1 MREFYIKNK
10 PLIILWLLCIA
21 ALIGFMGHYSN
32 ILLDV
37 GREVY
42 YPQRILEG
50 KVLYKDL
57 FNIYGPFSYLWNA
70 FLYKIFGINLRAL
83 YISGA
88 ICSLAIVSGVY
99 LIARRFLNT
108 SLSFAIGLFTIVTGV
123 CANHLFNYT
132 FPYSWAM
139 LYGTVGFLY
148 SVYFLVKYKDSENP
162 NFLYL
167 SGLLAGFAIVNKYD
181 FFIYGAFLFLIS
193 LFTKNKKNILNF
205 ITSFMV
211 FPILSFG
218 ILFLQGLR
226 IDDLI
231 SAMGEV
237 HKIMNAKT
245 LEYFY
250 TNQGV
255 IFTPTVIPVWF
266 KNFLTTGIPLGLM
279 MLSYRFYEKI
289 KIVSIALITIF
300 ALVGYKLLSPA
311 LFAFLT
317 PLLFLVSILGYKKI
331 KNNLPLMLVII
342 SAIGASFKTFWGL
355 TPMSYGC
362 YYTPIVLIAF
372 FGVLF
377 AFINEK
383 YQKIAA
389 IFLTVASVSFL
400 SVYTYKRTLT
410 TGKISSPHG
419 TIYTYEQ
426 QADNINNVL
435 SILNNDENTNSTALV
450 YPEGM
455 IINFLSKNNVKS
467 DDYYNSLIPLY
478 FESMGEDNFIKVL
491 NEKKPKF
498 VILNS
503 QSMSDYYFEHI
514 CTNYAFNFC
523 EQINQDYTEEADFNG
538 VVSYKVYRRNQP

>member
-21 ALIGFMGHYSN
+21 ALIIFMGHYSN
-32 ILLDV
+32 ILFDV
-37 GREVY
+37 GRETY

-99 LIARRFLNT
+99 LIAKRFLNT

-148 SVYFLVKYKDSENP
+148 SVYFLIKYKDNENP
-162 NFLYL
+162 HFLYL
-167 SGLLAGFAIVNKYD
+167 SGLLAGFAAANKYD
-181 FFIYGAFLFLIS
+181 FIIYSIFLFCVSI
-193 LFTKNKKNILNF
+193 FTKNKKNILNF

-226 IDDLI
+226 IEDLI
-231 SAMGEV
+231 VAMQEIQ
-237 HKIMNAKT
+237 KLMNTKT

-250 TNQGV
+250 SNQGV
-255 IFTPTVIPVWF
+255 LFSPAVFPVWIY
-266 KNFLTTGIPLGLM
+266 NLLATGIPLGLM

-300 ALVGYKLLSPA
+300 ALVGYKFLSPA

-317 PLLFLVSILGYKKI
+317 PLLFLVSIFGYKKI
-331 KNNLPLMLVII
+331 KTNIPLLLVII

-372 FGVLF
+372 FGVMF
-377 AFINEK
+377 TFINEK

-389 IFLTVASVSFL
+389 IFLTVVSVSFL
-400 SVYTYKRTLT
+400 NVYLFKRTTT

-419 TIYTYEQ
+419 TIYTYKQ
-426 QADNINNVL
+426 NADNINNIL
-435 SILNNDENTNSTALV
+435 SILNNDENVNSTALI

-455 IINFLSKNNVKS
+455 IINFLSKNNIKS
-467 DDYYNSLIPLY
+467 DDYYNSLLPLY
-478 FESMGEDNFIKVL
+478 LESMGEEKFQKVL
-491 NEKKPKF
+491 EEKNPKF
-498 VILNS
+498 IILTS
-503 QSMSDYYFEHI
+503 QNTSDYYFNHI

-523 EQINQDYTEEADFNG
+523 NQVKQEYQQEATFNG
-538 VVSYKVYRRNQP
+538 DIAFKIYRKR

>member
-1 MREFYIKNK
+1 
-10 PLIILWLLCIA
+10 
-21 ALIGFMGHYSN
+21 MGHYSN
-32 ILLDV
+32 ILFDV
-37 GREVY
+37 GRETY

-99 LIARRFLNT
+99 LIAKRFLNT

-148 SVYFLVKYKDSENP
+148 SVYFLIKYKDNENP

-167 SGLLAGFAIVNKYD
+167 SGLLAGFAAANKYD
-181 FFIYGAFLFLIS
+181 FIIYSIFLFCVSI
-193 LFTKNKKNILNF
+193 FTKNKKSILNF

-226 IDDLI
+226 IEDLI
-231 SAMGEV
+231 VAMQEIQ
-237 HKIMNAKT
+237 KLMNTKT

-250 TNQGV
+250 SNQGV
-255 IFTPTVIPVWF
+255 LFSPAVFPVWIY
-266 KNFLTTGIPLGLM
+266 NLLATGIPLGLM

-317 PLLFLVSILGYKKI
+317 PLLFLVSIFGYKKI
-331 KNNLPLMLVII
+331 KTNIPLLLVII

-372 FGVLF
+372 FGVMF
-377 AFINEK
+377 TFINEK

-389 IFLTVASVSFL
+389 LFLIFVSFSFL
-400 SVYTYKRTLT
+400 NVYLFKRTTT

-419 TIYTYEQ
+419 TIYTYKQ
-426 QADNINNVL
+426 NADNINNIL
-435 SILNNDENTNSTALV
+435 SILNNDENVNSTALI

-455 IINFLSKNNVKS
+455 IINFLSKNNIKS
-467 DDYYNSLIPLY
+467 DDYYNSLLPLY
-478 FESMGEDNFIKVL
+478 LESMGEEKFQKVL
-491 NEKKPKF
+491 DEKNPEF
-498 VILNS
+498 IILTS
-503 QSMSDYYFEHI
+503 QNTSDYYFNHI

-523 EQINQDYTEEADFNG
+523 NQVEQEYQQEATFNG
-538 VVSYKVYRRNQP
+538 DIAFKIYRKR

>member
-10 PLIILWLLCIA
+10 PLIILWLLCIT
-21 ALIGFMGHYSN
+21 ALIIFMGHYSN
-32 ILLDV
+32 ILFDV
-37 GREVY
+37 GRETY

-99 LIARRFLNT
+99 LIAKRFLNT

-148 SVYFLVKYKDSENP
+148 SVYFLIKYKDNENP
-162 NFLYL
+162 HFLYMA
-167 SGLLAGFAIVNKYD
+167 GLLAGFAAANKYD
-181 FFIYGAFLFLIS
+181 FIIYSIFLFCVSI
-193 LFTKNKKNILNF
+193 FTKNKKYILNF

-226 IDDLI
+226 IEDLI
-231 SAMGEV
+231 VAMQEIQ
-237 HKIMNAKT
+237 KLMNTKT

-255 IFTPTVIPVWF
+255 LFSPAVFPVWIY
-266 KNFLTTGIPLGLM
+266 NLLATGIPLGLM

-317 PLLFLVSILGYKKI
+317 PLLFLVSIFGYKKI
-331 KNNLPLMLVII
+331 KTNIPLLLVII

-372 FGVLF
+372 FGVMF
-377 AFINEK
+377 TFINEK

-389 IFLTVASVSFL
+389 LFLIFVSFSFL
-400 SVYTYKRTLT
+400 NVYLFKRTTT

-419 TIYTYEQ
+419 TIYTYKQ
-426 QADNINNVL
+426 NADNINNIL
-435 SILNNDENTNSTALV
+435 SILNNDENVNSTALI

-455 IINFLSKNNVKS
+455 IINFLSKNNIKS
-467 DDYYNSLIPLY
+467 DDYYNSLLPLY
-478 FESMGEDNFIKVL
+478 LESMGEEKFQKVL
-491 NEKKPKF
+491 EEKNPKF
-498 VILNS
+498 IILTS
-503 QSMSDYYFEHI
+503 QNTSDYYFNHI

-523 EQINQDYTEEADFNG
+523 NQVEQEYQQEATFNG
-538 VVSYKVYRRNQP
+538 DIAFKIYRKR

>member
-10 PLIILWLLCIA
+10 PLIILWLLCIT
-21 ALIGFMGHYSN
+21 ALIIFMGHYSN
-32 ILLDV
+32 ILFDV
-37 GREVY
+37 GRETY

-99 LIARRFLNT
+99 LIAKRFLNT

-148 SVYFLVKYKDSENP
+148 SVYFLIKYKDNENP
-162 NFLYL
+162 HFLYMA
-167 SGLLAGFAIVNKYD
+167 GLLAGFATANKYD
-181 FFIYGAFLFLIS
+181 FIIYSIFLFCVSI
-193 LFTKNKKNILNF
+193 FTKNKKYILNF

-226 IDDLI
+226 IEDLI
-231 SAMGEV
+231 VAMQEIQ
-237 HKIMNAKT
+237 KLMNTKT

-289 KIVSIALITIF
+289 KIVSIVLITIF

-372 FGVLF
+372 FGVMF
-377 AFINEK
+377 TFINEK

-389 IFLTVASVSFL
+389 IFLTVVSVSFL
-400 SVYTYKRTLT
+400 NVYLFKRTTT
-410 TGKISSPHG
+410 TGKIASPHG
-419 TIYTYEQ
+419 TIYTYKQ
-426 QADNINNVL
+426 NADNINNIL
-435 SILNNDENTNSTALV
+435 SILNNDENVNSTALI

-455 IINFLSKNNVKS
+455 IINFLSKNNIKS
-467 DDYYNSLIPLY
+467 DDYYNSLLPLY
-478 FESMGEDNFIKVL
+478 LESMGEEKFQKVL
-491 NEKKPKF
+491 DEKNPKF
-498 VILNS
+498 IILTS
-503 QSMSDYYFEHI
+503 QNTSDYYFNHI

-523 EQINQDYTEEADFNG
+523 NQVEQEYQQEATFNG
-538 VVSYKVYRRNQP
+538 DIAFKIYRKR

>member
-10 PLIILWLLCIA
+10 PLIILWLLCIT
-21 ALIGFMGHYSN
+21 ALIIFMGHYSN
-32 ILLDV
+32 ILFDV
-37 GREVY
+37 GRETY

-83 YISGA
+83 YISGT
-88 ICSLAIVSGVY
+88 ICSIAIVSGVY
-99 LIARRFLNT
+99 LIAKRFLNT

-148 SVYFLVKYKDSENP
+148 SVYFLIKYKDNENP

-167 SGLLAGFAIVNKYD
+167 SGLLAGFAAANKYD
-181 FFIYGAFLFLIS
+181 FIIYSIFLFCVSI
-193 LFTKNKKNILNF
+193 FTKNKKSILNF

-226 IDDLI
+226 IEDLI
-231 SAMGEV
+231 VAMQEIQ
-237 HKIMNAKT
+237 KLMNTKT

-250 TNQGV
+250 SNQGV
-255 IFTPTVIPVWF
+255 LFSPAVFPVWIY
-266 KNFLTTGIPLGLM
+266 NLLATGIPLGLM

-317 PLLFLVSILGYKKI
+317 PLLFLVSIFGYKKI
-331 KNNLPLMLVII
+331 KTNIPLLLVII

-372 FGVLF
+372 FGVMF
-377 AFINEK
+377 TFINEK

-389 IFLTVASVSFL
+389 LFLIFVSFSFL
-400 SVYTYKRTLT
+400 NVYLFKRTTT

-419 TIYTYEQ
+419 TIYTYKQ
-426 QADNINNVL
+426 NADNINNIL
-435 SILNNDENTNSTALV
+435 SILNNDENVNSTALI

-455 IINFLSKNNVKS
+455 IINFLSKNNIKS
-467 DDYYNSLIPLY
+467 DDYYNSLLPLY
-478 FESMGEDNFIKVL
+478 LESMGEEKFQKVL
-491 NEKKPKF
+491 DEKNPKF
-498 VILNS
+498 IILTS
-503 QSMSDYYFEHI
+503 QNTSDYYFNHI

-523 EQINQDYTEEADFNG
+523 NQVEQEYQQEATFNG
-538 VVSYKVYRRNQP
+538 DIAFKIYRKR

>member
-10 PLIILWLLCIA
+10 PLIILWLLCIT
-21 ALIGFMGHYSN
+21 ALIIFMGHYSN
-32 ILLDV
+32 ILFDV
-37 GREVY
+37 GRETY

-99 LIARRFLNT
+99 LIAKRFLNT

-148 SVYFLVKYKDSENP
+148 SVYFLIKYKDNENP
-162 NFLYL
+162 HFLYMA
-167 SGLLAGFAIVNKYD
+167 GLLAGFAAANKYD
-181 FFIYGAFLFLIS
+181 FIIYSIFLFCVSI
-193 LFTKNKKNILNF
+193 FTKNKKYILNF

-226 IDDLI
+226 IEDLI
-231 SAMGEV
+231 VAMQEIQ
-237 HKIMNAKT
+237 KLMNTKT

-250 TNQGV
+250 SNQGV
-255 IFTPTVIPVWF
+255 LFSPAVFPVWIY
-266 KNFLTTGIPLGLM
+266 NLLATGIPLGLM

-317 PLLFLVSILGYKKI
+317 PLLFLVSIFGYKKI
-331 KNNLPLMLVII
+331 KTNIPLLLVII

-372 FGVLF
+372 FGVMF
-377 AFINEK
+377 TFINEK
-383 YQKIAA
+383 YQKISA
-389 IFLTVASVSFL
+389 IFLTVVSVSFL
-400 SVYTYKRTLT
+400 NVYLFKRTTT

-419 TIYTYEQ
+419 TIYTYKQ
-426 QADNINNVL
+426 NADNINNIL
-435 SILNNDENTNSTALV
+435 SILNNDENVNSTALI

-455 IINFLSKNNVKS
+455 IINFLSKNNIKS
-467 DDYYNSLIPLY
+467 DDYYNSLLPLY
-478 FESMGEDNFIKVL
+478 LESMGEEKFQKVL
-491 NEKKPKF
+491 EEKNPKF
-498 VILNS
+498 IILTS
-503 QSMSDYYFEHI
+503 QNTSDYYFNHI

-523 EQINQDYTEEADFNG
+523 NQVEQEYQQEATFNG
-538 VVSYKVYRRNQP
+538 DIAFKIYRKR

>member
-1 MREFYIKNK
+1 MRKFYIKNK
-10 PLIILWLLCIA
+10 PLIILWLLCIT
-21 ALIGFMGHYSN
+21 ALIIFMGHYSN
-32 ILLDV
+32 ILFDV
-37 GREVY
+37 GRETY

-99 LIARRFLNT
+99 LIAKRFLNT

-148 SVYFLVKYKDSENP
+148 SVYFLIKYKDNENP
-162 NFLYL
+162 HFLYMA
-167 SGLLAGFAIVNKYD
+167 GLLAGFAAANKYD
-181 FFIYGAFLFLIS
+181 FIIYSIFLFCVSI
-193 LFTKNKKNILNF
+193 FTKNKKYILNF

-226 IDDLI
+226 IEDLI
-231 SAMGEV
+231 VAMQEIQ
-237 HKIMNAKT
+237 KLMNTKT

-250 TNQGV
+250 SNQGV
-255 IFTPTVIPVWF
+255 LFSPAVFPVWIY
-266 KNFLTTGIPLGLM
+266 NLLATGIPLGLM

-311 LFAFLT
+311 LFVFLT
-317 PLLFLVSILGYKKI
+317 PLLFLVSIFGYKKI
-331 KNNLPLMLVII
+331 KTNIPLLLVII

-372 FGVLF
+372 LGVMF
-377 AFINEK
+377 TFINEK

-389 IFLTVASVSFL
+389 IFLTVVSVSFL
-400 SVYTYKRTLT
+400 NVYLFKRTTT

-419 TIYTYEQ
+419 TIYTYKQ
-426 QADNINNVL
+426 NADNINNIL
-435 SILNNDENTNSTALV
+435 SILNNDENVNSTALI

-455 IINFLSKNNVKS
+455 IINFLSKNNIKS
-467 DDYYNSLIPLY
+467 DDYYNSLLPLY
-478 FESMGEDNFIKVL
+478 LESMGEEKFQKVL
-491 NEKKPKF
+491 EEKNPEF
-498 VILNS
+498 IILTS
-503 QSMSDYYFEHI
+503 QNTSDYYFNHI

-523 EQINQDYTEEADFNG
+523 NQVEQEYQQEATFNG
-538 VVSYKVYRRNQP
+538 DIAFKIYRKR

>member
-10 PLIILWLLCIA
+10 PLIILWLLCIT
-21 ALIGFMGHYSN
+21 ALIIFMGHYSN
-32 ILLDV
+32 ILFDV
-37 GREVY
+37 GRETY

-83 YISGA
+83 YISGT

-99 LIARRFLNT
+99 LIAKRFLNT

-148 SVYFLVKYKDSENP
+148 SVYFLIKYKDNENP
-162 NFLYL
+162 HFLYIA
-167 SGLLAGFAIVNKYD
+167 GLLAGFATANKYD
-181 FFIYGAFLFLIS
+181 FIIYSIFLFCVSI
-193 LFTKNKKNILNF
+193 FTKNKKYILNF

-226 IDDLI
+226 IEDLI
-231 SAMGEV
+231 VAMQEIQ
-237 HKIMNAKT
+237 KLMNTKT

-250 TNQGV
+250 SNQGV
-255 IFTPTVIPVWF
+255 LFSPAVFPVWIY
-266 KNFLTTGIPLGLM
+266 NLLATGIPLGLM

-311 LFAFLT
+311 LFVFLT
-317 PLLFLVSILGYKKI
+317 PLLFLVSIFGYKKI
-331 KNNLPLMLVII
+331 KTNIPLMLVII

-372 FGVLF
+372 FGVMF
-377 AFINEK
+377 TFINEK

-389 IFLTVASVSFL
+389 IFLTVVSVSFL
-400 SVYTYKRTLT
+400 NVYLFKRTTT

-419 TIYTYEQ
+419 TIYTYKQ
-426 QADNINNVL
+426 NADNINNIL
-435 SILNNDENTNSTALV
+435 SILNNDENVNSTALI

-455 IINFLSKNNVKS
+455 IINFLSKNNIKS
-467 DDYYNSLIPLY
+467 DDYYNSLLPLY
-478 FESMGEDNFIKVL
+478 LESMGEEKFQKVL
-491 NEKKPKF
+491 EEKNPEF
-498 VILNS
+498 IILTS
-503 QSMSDYYFEHI
+503 QNTSDYYFNHI

-523 EQINQDYTEEADFNG
+523 NQVEQEYQQEATFNG
-538 VVSYKVYRRNQP
+538 DIAFKIYRRR

>member
-1 MREFYIKNK
+1 
-10 PLIILWLLCIA
+10 
-21 ALIGFMGHYSN
+21 MGHYSN
-32 ILLDV
+32 ILFDV
-37 GREVY
+37 GRETY

-99 LIARRFLNT
+99 LIAKRFLNT

-148 SVYFLVKYKDSENP
+148 SVYFLIKYKDNENP
-162 NFLYL
+162 HFLYMA
-167 SGLLAGFAIVNKYD
+167 GLLAGFAVANKYD
-181 FFIYGAFLFLIS
+181 FIIYSIFLFCVSI
-193 LFTKNKKNILNF
+193 FTKNKKNILNF

-226 IDDLI
+226 IEDLI
-231 SAMGEV
+231 VAMQEIQ
-237 HKIMNAKT
+237 KLMNTKT

-250 TNQGV
+250 SNQGV
-255 IFTPTVIPVWF
+255 LFSPAVFPVWIY
-266 KNFLTTGIPLGLM
+266 NLLATGIPLALM
-279 MLSYRFYEKI
+279 LFSYKFYEKN
-289 KIVSIALITIF
+289 KFLSITLISIF
-300 ALVGYKLLSPA
+300 ALLEYKFLSPA

-317 PLLFLVSILGYKKI
+317 PLLFLVSIFGYKKI
-331 KNNLPLMLVII
+331 KTNIPLLLVII

>member
-10 PLIILWLLCIA
+10 PLIILWLLCIT
-21 ALIGFMGHYSN
+21 ALIIFMGHYSN
-32 ILLDV
+32 ILFDV
-37 GREVY
+37 GRETY

-99 LIARRFLNT
+99 LIAKRFLNT

-148 SVYFLVKYKDSENP
+148 SVYFLIKYKDNENP
-162 NFLYL
+162 HFLYMA
-167 SGLLAGFAIVNKYD
+167 GLLAGFAAANKYD
-181 FFIYGAFLFLIS
+181 FIIYSIFLFCVSI
-193 LFTKNKKNILNF
+193 FTKNKKYILNF

-226 IDDLI
+226 IEDLI
-231 SAMGEV
+231 VAMQEIQ
-237 HKIMNAKT
+237 KLMNTKT

-250 TNQGV
+250 SNQGV
-255 IFTPTVIPVWF
+255 LFSPAVFPVWIY
-266 KNFLTTGIPLGLM
+266 NLLATGIPLGLM

-311 LFAFLT
+311 LFVFLT
-317 PLLFLVSILGYKKI
+317 PLLFLVSIFGYKKI
-331 KNNLPLMLVII
+331 KTNIPLLLVII

-372 FGVLF
+372 FGVMF
-377 AFINEK
+377 TFINEK

-389 IFLTVASVSFL
+389 IFLTVVSFSFL
-400 SVYTYKRTLT
+400 NVYLFKRTTT

-419 TIYTYEQ
+419 TIYTYKQ
-426 QADNINNVL
+426 NADNINNIL
-435 SILNNDENTNSTALV
+435 SILNNDENVNSTALI

-455 IINFLSKNNVKS
+455 IINFLSKNNIKS
-467 DDYYNSLIPLY
+467 DDYYNSLLPLY
-478 FESMGEDNFIKVL
+478 LESMGEEKFQKVL
-491 NEKKPKF
+491 DEKNPEF
-498 VILNS
+498 IILTS
-503 QSMSDYYFEHI
+503 QNTSDYYFNHI

-523 EQINQDYTEEADFNG
+523 NQVEQEYQQEATFNG
-538 VVSYKVYRRNQP
+538 DIAFKIYRKR

>member
-10 PLIILWLLCIA
+10 PLIILWLLCIT
-21 ALIGFMGHYSN
+21 ALIIFMGHYSN
-32 ILLDV
+32 ILFDV
-37 GREVY
+37 GRETY

-99 LIARRFLNT
+99 LIAKRFLNT

-148 SVYFLVKYKDSENP
+148 SVYFLIKYKDNENP
-162 NFLYL
+162 HFLYMA
-167 SGLLAGFAIVNKYD
+167 GLLAGFAAANKYD
-181 FFIYGAFLFLIS
+181 FIIYSIFLFCIS
-193 LFTKNKKNILNF
+193 IFTKNKKYILNF

-226 IDDLI
+226 IEDLI
-231 SAMGEV
+231 VAMQEIQ
-237 HKIMNAKT
+237 KLMNTKT

-255 IFTPTVIPVWF
+255 LFSPAVFPVWIY
-266 KNFLTTGIPLGLM
+266 NLLATGIPLGLM

-317 PLLFLVSILGYKKI
+317 PLLFLVSIFGYKKI
-331 KNNLPLMLVII
+331 KTNIPLLLVII

-372 FGVLF
+372 FGVMF
-377 AFINEK
+377 TFINEK

-389 IFLTVASVSFL
+389 LFLIFVSFSFL
-400 SVYTYKRTLT
+400 NVYLFKRTTT

-419 TIYTYEQ
+419 TIYTYKQ
-426 QADNINNVL
+426 NADNINNIL
-435 SILNNDENTNSTALV
+435 SILNNDENVNSTALI

-455 IINFLSKNNVKS
+455 IINFLSKNNIKS
-467 DDYYNSLIPLY
+467 DDYYNSLLPLY
-478 FESMGEDNFIKVL
+478 LESMGEEKFQKVL
-491 NEKKPKF
+491 EGKNPKF
-498 VILNS
+498 IILTS
-503 QSMSDYYFEHI
+503 QNTSDYYFNHI

-523 EQINQDYTEEADFNG
+523 NQVEQEYQQEATFNG
-538 VVSYKVYRRNQP
+538 DIAFKIYRKR

>member
-10 PLIILWLLCIA
+10 PLIILWLLCIT
-21 ALIGFMGHYSN
+21 ALIIFMGHYSN
-32 ILLDV
+32 ILFDV
-37 GREVY
+37 GRETY

-99 LIARRFLNT
+99 LIAKRFLNT

-148 SVYFLVKYKDSENP
+148 SVYFLIKYKDNENP
-162 NFLYL
+162 HFLYMA
-167 SGLLAGFAIVNKYD
+167 GLLAGFAAANKYD
-181 FFIYGAFLFLIS
+181 FIIYSIFLFCIS
-193 LFTKNKKNILNF
+193 IFTKNKKYILNF

-226 IDDLI
+226 IEDLI
-231 SAMGEV
+231 VAMQEIQ
-237 HKIMNAKT
+237 KLMNTKT

-250 TNQGV
+250 SNQGV
-255 IFTPTVIPVWF
+255 LFSPAVFPVWIY
-266 KNFLTTGIPLGLM
+266 NLLATGIPLGLM

-300 ALVGYKLLSPA
+300 AIVGYKLLSPA
-311 LFAFLT
+311 LFVFLT
-317 PLLFLVSILGYKKI
+317 PLLFLVSIFGYKKI
-331 KNNLPLMLVII
+331 KTNIPLLLVII

-372 FGVLF
+372 LGVMF
-377 AFINEK
+377 TFINEK

-389 IFLTVASVSFL
+389 IFLTVVSVSFL
-400 SVYTYKRTLT
+400 NVYLFKRTTT

-419 TIYTYEQ
+419 TIYTYKQ
-426 QADNINNVL
+426 NADNINNIL
-435 SILNNDENTNSTALV
+435 SILNNDENVNSTALI

-455 IINFLSKNNVKS
+455 IINFLSKNNIKS
-467 DDYYNSLIPLY
+467 DDYYNSLLPLY
-478 FESMGEDNFIKVL
+478 LESMGEEKFQKVL
-491 NEKKPKF
+491 EEKNPKF
-498 VILNS
+498 IILTS
-503 QSMSDYYFEHI
+503 QNTSDYYFNHI

-523 EQINQDYTEEADFNG
+523 NQVEQEYQQEATFNG
-538 VVSYKVYRRNQP
+538 DIAFKIYRKR

>member
-10 PLIILWLLCIA
+10 PLIILWLLCIT
-21 ALIGFMGHYSN
+21 ALIIFMGHYSN
-32 ILLDV
+32 ILFDV
-37 GREVY
+37 GRETY

-83 YISGA
+83 YISGT
-88 ICSLAIVSGVY
+88 ICSIAIVSGVY
-99 LIARRFLNT
+99 LIAKRFLNT

-148 SVYFLVKYKDSENP
+148 SVYFLIKYKDNENP
-162 NFLYL
+162 HFLYL
-167 SGLLAGFAIVNKYD
+167 SGLLAGFATANKYD
-181 FFIYGAFLFLIS
+181 FIIYSIFLFCVSI
-193 LFTKNKKNILNF
+193 FTKNKKNILNF
-205 ITSFMV
+205 ITSFIV

-226 IDDLI
+226 IEDLI
-231 SAMGEV
+231 VAMQEIQ
-237 HKIMNAKT
+237 KLMNTKT

-250 TNQGV
+250 SNQGV
-255 IFTPTVIPVWF
+255 LFSPAVFPVWF
-266 KNFLTTGIPLGLM
+266 YNLLATGIPLGLM
-279 MLSYRFYEKI
+279 MLSYRFYEKN

-317 PLLFLVSILGYKKI
+317 PLLFLVSIFGYKKI
-331 KNNLPLMLVII
+331 KTNIPLLLVII

-372 FGVLF
+372 FGVMF
-377 AFINEK
+377 TFINEK

-389 IFLTVASVSFL
+389 IFLTVVSVSFL
-400 SVYTYKRTLT
+400 NVYLFKRTTT

-419 TIYTYEQ
+419 TIYTYKQ
-426 QADNINNVL
+426 NADNINNIL
-435 SILNNDENTNSTALV
+435 SILNNDENVNSTALI

-455 IINFLSKNNVKS
+455 IINFLSKNNIKS
-467 DDYYNSLIPLY
+467 DDYYNSLLPLY
-478 FESMGEDNFIKVL
+478 LESMGEEKFQKVL
-491 NEKKPKF
+491 EEKNPKF
-498 VILNS
+498 IILTS
-503 QSMSDYYFEHI
+503 QNTSDYYFNHI

-523 EQINQDYTEEADFNG
+523 DQVEQEYQQEATFNG
-538 VVSYKVYRRNQP
+538 DIAFKIYRKR

>member
-10 PLIILWLLCIA
+10 PLIILWLLCIT
-21 ALIGFMGHYSN
+21 ALIIFMGHYSN
-32 ILLDV
+32 ILFDV
-37 GREVY
+37 GRETY

-99 LIARRFLNT
+99 LIAKRFLNT

-148 SVYFLVKYKDSENP
+148 SVYFLIKYKDNENP
-162 NFLYL
+162 HFLYMA
-167 SGLLAGFAIVNKYD
+167 GLLAGFAAANKYD
-181 FFIYGAFLFLIS
+181 FIIYSIFLFCVSI
-193 LFTKNKKNILNF
+193 FTKNKKYILNF

-226 IDDLI
+226 IEDLI
-231 SAMGEV
+231 VAMQEIQ
-237 HKIMNAKT
+237 KLMNTKT

-250 TNQGV
+250 SNQGV
-255 IFTPTVIPVWF
+255 LFSPAVFPVWIY
-266 KNFLTTGIPLGLM
+266 NLLATGIPLGLM

-311 LFAFLT
+311 LFVFLT
-317 PLLFLVSILGYKKI
+317 PLLFLVSIFGYKKI
-331 KNNLPLMLVII
+331 KTNIPLLLVII

-372 FGVLF
+372 LGVMF
-377 AFINEK
+377 TFINEK

-389 IFLTVASVSFL
+389 IFLTVVSVSFL
-400 SVYTYKRTLT
+400 NVYLFKRTTT

-419 TIYTYEQ
+419 TIYTYKQ
-426 QADNINNVL
+426 NADNINNIL
-435 SILNNDENTNSTALV
+435 SILNNDENVNSTALI

-455 IINFLSKNNVKS
+455 IINFLSKNNIKS
-467 DDYYNSLIPLY
+467 DDYYNSLLPLY
-478 FESMGEDNFIKVL
+478 LESMGEEKFQKVL
-491 NEKKPKF
+491 DEKNPKF
-498 VILNS
+498 IILTS
-503 QSMSDYYFEHI
+503 QNTSDYYFNHI

-523 EQINQDYTEEADFNG
+523 NQVEQEYQQEATFNG
-538 VVSYKVYRRNQP
+538 DIAFKIYRKR

>member
-10 PLIILWLLCIA
+10 PLIILWLLCIT
-21 ALIGFMGHYSN
+21 ALIIFMGHYSN
-32 ILLDV
+32 ILFDV
-37 GREVY
+37 GRETY

-99 LIARRFLNT
+99 LIAKRFLNT

-148 SVYFLVKYKDSENP
+148 SVYFLIKYKDNENP
-162 NFLYL
+162 YFLYMA
-167 SGLLAGFAIVNKYD
+167 GLLAGFAAANKYD
-181 FFIYGAFLFLIS
+181 FIIYSIFLFCVSI
-193 LFTKNKKNILNF
+193 FTKNKKNILNF

-226 IDDLI
+226 IEDLI
-231 SAMGEV
+231 VAMQEIQ
-237 HKIMNAKT
+237 KLMNTKT

-250 TNQGV
+250 SNQGV
-255 IFTPTVIPVWF
+255 LFSPAVFPVWIY
-266 KNFLTTGIPLGLM
+266 NLLATGIPLGLM

-300 ALVGYKLLSPA
+300 ALVGYKFLSPA

-317 PLLFLVSILGYKKI
+317 PLLFLVSIFGYKKI
-331 KNNLPLMLVII
+331 KTNIPLLLVII

-372 FGVLF
+372 FGVMF
-377 AFINEK
+377 TFINEK

-389 IFLTVASVSFL
+389 LFLIFVSFSFL
-400 SVYTYKRTLT
+400 NVYLFKRTTT

-419 TIYTYEQ
+419 TIYTYKQ
-426 QADNINNVL
+426 NADNINNIL
-435 SILNNDENTNSTALV
+435 SILNNDENVNSTALI

-455 IINFLSKNNVKS
+455 IINFLSKNNIKS
-467 DDYYNSLIPLY
+467 DDYYNSLLPLY
-478 FESMGEDNFIKVL
+478 LESMGEEKFQKVL
-491 NEKKPKF
+491 DEKNPKF
-498 VILNS
+498 IILTS
-503 QSMSDYYFEHI
+503 QNTSDYYFNHI

-523 EQINQDYTEEADFNG
+523 NQVEQEYQQEATFNG
-538 VVSYKVYRRNQP
+538 DIAFKIYRKR

>member
-10 PLIILWLLCIA
+10 PLIILWLLCIT
-21 ALIGFMGHYSN
+21 ALIIFMGHYSN
-32 ILLDV
+32 ILFDV
-37 GREVY
+37 GRETY

-99 LIARRFLNT
+99 LIAKRFLNT

-148 SVYFLVKYKDSENP
+148 SVYFLIKYKDNENP
-162 NFLYL
+162 HFLYMA
-167 SGLLAGFAIVNKYD
+167 GLLAGFAAANKYD
-181 FFIYGAFLFLIS
+181 FIIYSIFLFCVSI
-193 LFTKNKKNILNF
+193 FTKNKKYILNF

-226 IDDLI
+226 IEDLI
-231 SAMGEV
+231 VAMQEIQ
-237 HKIMNAKT
+237 KLMNTKT

-250 TNQGV
+250 SNQGV
-255 IFTPTVIPVWF
+255 LFSPAVFPVWIY
-266 KNFLTTGIPLGLM
+266 NLLATGIPLGLM

-311 LFAFLT
+311 LFVFLT
-317 PLLFLVSILGYKKI
+317 PLLFLVSIFGYKKI
-331 KNNLPLMLVII
+331 KTNIPLLLVII

-372 FGVLF
+372 FGVMF
-377 AFINEK
+377 TFINEK

-389 IFLTVASVSFL
+389 IFLTVVSFSFL
-400 SVYTYKRTLT
+400 NVYLFKRTTT

-419 TIYTYEQ
+419 TIYTYKQ
-426 QADNINNVL
+426 NADNINNIL
-435 SILNNDENTNSTALV
+435 SILNNDENVNSTALI

-455 IINFLSKNNVKS
+455 IINFLSKNNIKS
-467 DDYYNSLIPLY
+467 DDYYNSLLPLY
-478 FESMGEDNFIKVL
+478 LESMGEEKFQKVL
-491 NEKKPKF
+491 EEKNPKF
-498 VILNS
+498 IILTS
-503 QSMSDYYFEHI
+503 QNTSDYYFNHI

-523 EQINQDYTEEADFNG
+523 DQVEQEYQQEATFNG
-538 VVSYKVYRRNQP
+538 DIAFKIYRKR

>member
-10 PLIILWLLCIA
+10 PLIILWLLCIT
-21 ALIGFMGHYSN
+21 ALIIFMGHYSN
-32 ILLDV
+32 ILFDV
-37 GREVY
+37 GRETY

-99 LIARRFLNT
+99 LIAKRFLNT

-148 SVYFLVKYKDSENP
+148 SVYFLIKYKDNENP
-162 NFLYL
+162 HFLYL
-167 SGLLAGFAIVNKYD
+167 SGLLAGFAAANKYD
-181 FFIYGAFLFLIS
+181 FIIYSIFLFCVSI
-193 LFTKNKKNILNF
+193 FTKNKKYILNF

-226 IDDLI
+226 IEDLI
-231 SAMGEV
+231 VAMQEIQ
-237 HKIMNAKT
+237 KLMNTKT

-250 TNQGV
+250 SNQGV
-255 IFTPTVIPVWF
+255 LFSPAVFPVWIY
-266 KNFLTTGIPLGLM
+266 NLLATGIPLGLM

-317 PLLFLVSILGYKKI
+317 PLLFLVSIFGYKKI
-331 KNNLPLMLVII
+331 KTNIPLLLVII

-372 FGVLF
+372 FGVMF
-377 AFINEK
+377 TFINEK

-389 IFLTVASVSFL
+389 LFLIFVSFSFL
-400 SVYTYKRTLT
+400 NVYLFKRITT

-419 TIYTYEQ
+419 TIYTYKQ
-426 QADNINNVL
+426 NADNINNIL
-435 SILNNDENTNSTALV
+435 SILNNDENVNSTALI

-455 IINFLSKNNVKS
+455 IINFLSKNNIKS
-467 DDYYNSLIPLY
+467 DDYYNSLLPLY
-478 FESMGEDNFIKVL
+478 LESMGEEKFQKVL
-491 NEKKPKF
+491 DEKNPKF
-498 VILNS
+498 IILTS
-503 QSMSDYYFEHI
+503 QNTSDYYFNHI

-523 EQINQDYTEEADFNG
+523 NQVEQEYQQEATFNG
-538 VVSYKVYRRNQP
+538 DIAFKIYRKR

>member
-10 PLIILWLLCIA
+10 PLIILWLLCIT
-21 ALIGFMGHYSN
+21 ALIIFMGHYSN
-32 ILLDV
+32 ILFDV
-37 GREVY
+37 GRETY

-99 LIARRFLNT
+99 LIAKRFLNT

-148 SVYFLVKYKDSENP
+148 SVYFLIKYKDNENP
-162 NFLYL
+162 HFLYMA
-167 SGLLAGFAIVNKYD
+167 GLLAGFAAANKYD
-181 FFIYGAFLFLIS
+181 FIIYSIFLFCVSI
-193 LFTKNKKNILNF
+193 FTKNKKYILNF

-226 IDDLI
+226 IEDLI
-231 SAMGEV
+231 VAMQEIQ
-237 HKIMNAKT
+237 KLMNTKT

-250 TNQGV
+250 SNQGV
-255 IFTPTVIPVWF
+255 LFSPAVFPVWIY
-266 KNFLTTGIPLGLM
+266 NLLATGIPLGLM
-279 MLSYRFYEKI
+279 MLTYRFYEKN

-317 PLLFLVSILGYKKI
+317 PLLFLVSIFGYKKI
-331 KNNLPLMLVII
+331 KTNIPLLLVII

-372 FGVLF
+372 FGVMF
-377 AFINEK
+377 TFINEK

-389 IFLTVASVSFL
+389 LFLIFVSFSFL
-400 SVYTYKRTLT
+400 NVYLFKRTTT

-419 TIYTYEQ
+419 TIYTYKQ
-426 QADNINNVL
+426 NADNINNIL
-435 SILNNDENTNSTALV
+435 SILNNDENVNSTALI

-455 IINFLSKNNVKS
+455 IINFLSKNNIKS
-467 DDYYNSLIPLY
+467 DDYYNSLLPLY
-478 FESMGEDNFIKVL
+478 LESMGEEKFQKVL
-491 NEKKPKF
+491 DEKNPEF
-498 VILNS
+498 IILTS
-503 QSMSDYYFEHI
+503 QNTSDYYFNHI

-523 EQINQDYTEEADFNG
+523 NQVEQEYQQEATFNG
-538 VVSYKVYRRNQP
+538 DIAFKIYRKR

>member
-10 PLIILWLLCIA
+10 PLIILWLLCIT
-21 ALIGFMGHYSN
+21 ALIIFMGHYSN
-32 ILLDV
+32 ILFDV
-37 GREVY
+37 GRETY

-99 LIARRFLNT
+99 LIAKRFLNT

-148 SVYFLVKYKDSENP
+148 SVYFLIKYKDNENP
-162 NFLYL
+162 HFLYMA
-167 SGLLAGFAIVNKYD
+167 GLLAGFATANKYD
-181 FFIYGAFLFLIS
+181 FIIYSIFLFCVSI
-193 LFTKNKKNILNF
+193 FTKNKKYILNF

-226 IDDLI
+226 IEDLI
-231 SAMGEV
+231 VAMQEIQ
-237 HKIMNAKT
+237 KLMNTKT

-250 TNQGV
+250 SNQGV
-255 IFTPTVIPVWF
+255 LFSPAVFPVWIY
-266 KNFLTTGIPLGLM
+266 NLLATGIPLGLM

-372 FGVLF
+372 FGVMF
-377 AFINEK
+377 TFINEK

-389 IFLTVASVSFL
+389 LFLIFVSFSFL
-400 SVYTYKRTLT
+400 NVYLFKRTTT

-419 TIYTYEQ
+419 TIYTYKQ
-426 QADNINNVL
+426 NADNINNIL
-435 SILNNDENTNSTALV
+435 SILNNDENVNSTALI

-455 IINFLSKNNVKS
+455 IINFLSKNNIKS
-467 DDYYNSLIPLY
+467 DDYYNSLLPLY
-478 FESMGEDNFIKVL
+478 LESMGEEKFQKVL
-491 NEKKPKF
+491 DEKNPKF
-498 VILNS
+498 IILTS
-503 QSMSDYYFEHI
+503 QNTSDYYFNHI

-523 EQINQDYTEEADFNG
+523 NQVEQEYQQEATFNG
-538 VVSYKVYRRNQP
+538 DIAFKIYRKR

>member
-10 PLIILWLLCIA
+10 PLIILWLLCIT
-21 ALIGFMGHYSN
+21 ALIIFMGHYSN
-32 ILLDV
+32 ILFDV
-37 GREVY
+37 GRETY

-99 LIARRFLNT
+99 LIAKRFLNT

-148 SVYFLVKYKDSENP
+148 SVYFLIKYKDNENP
-162 NFLYL
+162 HFLYMA
-167 SGLLAGFAIVNKYD
+167 GLLAGFAASNKYD
-181 FFIYGAFLFLIS
+181 FIIYSIFLFCVSI
-193 LFTKNKKNILNF
+193 FTKNKKYILNF

-226 IDDLI
+226 IEDLI
-231 SAMGEV
+231 VAMQEIQ
-237 HKIMNAKT
+237 KLMNTKT

-250 TNQGV
+250 SNQGV
-255 IFTPTVIPVWF
+255 LFSPAVFPVWIY
-266 KNFLTTGIPLGLM
+266 NLLATGIPLGLM

-311 LFAFLT
+311 LFVFLT
-317 PLLFLVSILGYKKI
+317 PLLFLVSIFGYKKI
-331 KNNLPLMLVII
+331 KTNIPLLLVII

-372 FGVLF
+372 FGVMF
-377 AFINEK
+377 TFINEK

-389 IFLTVASVSFL
+389 IFLTVVSVSFL
-400 SVYTYKRTLT
+400 NVYLFKRTTT

-419 TIYTYEQ
+419 TIYTYKQ
-426 QADNINNVL
+426 NADNINNIL

-455 IINFLSKNNVKS
+455 IINFLSKNNIKS
-467 DDYYNSLIPLY
+467 DDYYNSLLPLY
-478 FESMGEDNFIKVL
+478 LESMGEEKFQKVL
-491 NEKKPKF
+491 DEKNPEF
-498 VILNS
+498 IILTS
-503 QSMSDYYFEHI
+503 QNTSDYYFNHI

-523 EQINQDYTEEADFNG
+523 NQVEQEYQQEATFNG
-538 VVSYKVYRRNQP
+538 DIAFKIYRKR

>member
-10 PLIILWLLCIA
+10 PLIILWLLCIT
-21 ALIGFMGHYSN
+21 ALIIFMGHYSN
-32 ILLDV
+32 ILFDV
-37 GREVY
+37 GRETY

-99 LIARRFLNT
+99 LIAKRFLNT

-148 SVYFLVKYKDSENP
+148 SVYFLIKYKDNENP
-162 NFLYL
+162 HFLYMA
-167 SGLLAGFAIVNKYD
+167 GLLAGFAVANKYD
-181 FFIYGAFLFLIS
+181 FIIYSIFLFCVSI
-193 LFTKNKKNILNF
+193 FTKNKKYILNF

-237 HKIMNAKT
+237 HKMMNAKT

-289 KIVSIALITIF
+289 KIVSITLITIF

-331 KNNLPLMLVII
+331 KTNIPLLLVIV

-372 FGVLF
+372 LGVMF
-377 AFINEK
+377 TFINEK

-389 IFLTVASVSFL
+389 LFLIFVSFSFL
-400 SVYTYKRTLT
+400 NVYLFKRTTT

-419 TIYTYEQ
+419 TIYTYKQ
-426 QADNINNVL
+426 NADNINNIL
-435 SILNNDENTNSTALV
+435 SILNNDENVNSTALI

-455 IINFLSKNNVKS
+455 IINFLSKNNIKS
-467 DDYYNSLIPLY
+467 DDYYNSLLPLY
-478 FESMGEDNFIKVL
+478 LESMGEEKFQKVL
-491 NEKKPKF
+491 DEKNPKF
-498 VILNS
+498 IILTS
-503 QSMSDYYFEHI
+503 QNTSDYYFNHI

-523 EQINQDYTEEADFNG
+523 NQVEQEYQQEATFNG
-538 VVSYKVYRRNQP
+538 DIAFKIYRKR

>member
-10 PLIILWLLCIA
+10 PLIILWLLCIT
-21 ALIGFMGHYSN
+21 ALIIFMGHYSN
-32 ILLDV
+32 ILFDV
-37 GREVY
+37 GRETY

-99 LIARRFLNT
+99 LIAKRFLNT

-148 SVYFLVKYKDSENP
+148 SVYFLIKYKDNENP
-162 NFLYL
+162 HFLYMA
-167 SGLLAGFAIVNKYD
+167 GLLAGFAAANKYD
-181 FFIYGAFLFLIS
+181 FIIYSIFLFCVSI
-193 LFTKNKKNILNF
+193 FTKNKKYILNF

-226 IDDLI
+226 IEDLI
-231 SAMGEV
+231 VAMQEIQ
-237 HKIMNAKT
+237 KLMNTKT

-250 TNQGV
+250 SNQGV
-255 IFTPTVIPVWF
+255 LFSPAVFPVWIY
-266 KNFLTTGIPLGLM
+266 NLLATGIPLGLM

-311 LFAFLT
+311 LFVFLT
-317 PLLFLVSILGYKKI
+317 PLLFLVSIFGYKKI
-331 KNNLPLMLVII
+331 KTNIPLLLVII

-372 FGVLF
+372 LGVMF
-377 AFINEK
+377 TFINEK

-389 IFLTVASVSFL
+389 IFLTVVSVSFL
-400 SVYTYKRTLT
+400 NVYLFKRTTT

-419 TIYTYEQ
+419 TIYTYKQ
-426 QADNINNVL
+426 NADNINNIL
-435 SILNNDENTNSTALV
+435 SILNNDENVNSTALI

-455 IINFLSKNNVKS
+455 IINFLSKNNIKS
-467 DDYYNSLIPLY
+467 DDYYNSLLPLY
-478 FESMGEDNFIKVL
+478 LESMGEEKFQKVL
-491 NEKKPKF
+491 EEKNPEF
-498 VILNS
+498 IILTS
-503 QSMSDYYFEHI
+503 QNTSDYYFNHI

-523 EQINQDYTEEADFNG
+523 NQVEQEYQQEATFNG
-538 VVSYKVYRRNQP
+538 DIAFKIYRKR

>member
-10 PLIILWLLCIA
+10 PLIILWLLCIT
-21 ALIGFMGHYSN
+21 ALIIFMGHYSN
-32 ILLDV
+32 ILFDV
-37 GREVY
+37 GRETY

-88 ICSLAIVSGVY
+88 ICSIAIVSGVY
-99 LIARRFLNT
+99 LIAKRFLNT

-148 SVYFLVKYKDSENP
+148 SVYFLIKYKDNENP
-162 NFLYL
+162 HFLYMA
-167 SGLLAGFAIVNKYD
+167 GLLAGFAAANKYD
-181 FFIYGAFLFLIS
+181 FIIYSIFLFCVSI
-193 LFTKNKKNILNF
+193 FTKNKKYILNF

-226 IDDLI
+226 IEDLI
-231 SAMGEV
+231 VAMQEIQ
-237 HKIMNAKT
+237 KLMNTKT

-250 TNQGV
+250 SNQGV
-255 IFTPTVIPVWF
+255 LFSPAVFPVWIY
-266 KNFLTTGIPLGLM
+266 NLLATGIPLGLM
-279 MLSYRFYEKI
+279 MLSYKFYEKN
-289 KIVSIALITIF
+289 KFLSITLISIF
-300 ALVGYKLLSPA
+300 ALLEYKFLSPA

-317 PLLFLVSILGYKKI
+317 PLLFLVSIFGYKKI
-331 KNNLPLMLVII
+331 KTNIPLMLVII

-372 FGVLF
+372 FGVMF
-377 AFINEK
+377 TFINEK

-389 IFLTVASVSFL
+389 LFLIFVSFSFL
-400 SVYTYKRTLT
+400 NVYLFKRTTT

-419 TIYTYEQ
+419 TIYTYKQ
-426 QADNINNVL
+426 NADNINNIL
-435 SILNNDENTNSTALV
+435 SILNNDENVNSTALI

-455 IINFLSKNNVKS
+455 IINFLSKNNIKS
-467 DDYYNSLIPLY
+467 DDYYNSLLPLY
-478 FESMGEDNFIKVL
+478 LESMGEEKFQKVL
-491 NEKKPKF
+491 EEKNPKF
-498 VILNS
+498 IILTS
-503 QSMSDYYFEHI
+503 QNTSDYYFNHI

-523 EQINQDYTEEADFNG
+523 DQVEQEYQQEATFNG
-538 VVSYKVYRRNQP
+538 DIAFKIYRKR

>member
-10 PLIILWLLCIA
+10 PLIILWLLCIT
-21 ALIGFMGHYSN
+21 ALIIFMGHYSN
-32 ILLDV
+32 ILFDV
-37 GREVY
+37 GRETY

-99 LIARRFLNT
+99 LIAKRFLNT

-148 SVYFLVKYKDSENP
+148 SVYFLIKYKDNENP
-162 NFLYL
+162 HFLYMA
-167 SGLLAGFAIVNKYD
+167 GLLAGFAAANKYD
-181 FFIYGAFLFLIS
+181 FIIYSIFLFCVSI
-193 LFTKNKKNILNF
+193 FTKNKKNILNF

-226 IDDLI
+226 IEDLI
-231 SAMGEV
+231 VAMQEIQ
-237 HKIMNAKT
+237 KLMNTKT

-250 TNQGV
+250 SNQGV
-255 IFTPTVIPVWF
+255 LFSPAVFPVWIY
-266 KNFLTTGIPLGLM
+266 NLLATGIPLGLM

-300 ALVGYKLLSPA
+300 ALVGYKFLSPA

-317 PLLFLVSILGYKKI
+317 PLLFLVSIFGYKKI
-331 KNNLPLMLVII
+331 KTNIPLLLVII

-372 FGVLF
+372 FGVMF
-377 AFINEK
+377 TFINEK

-389 IFLTVASVSFL
+389 IFLTVVSVSFL
-400 SVYTYKRTLT
+400 NVYLFKRTTT

-419 TIYTYEQ
+419 TIYTYKQ
-426 QADNINNVL
+426 NADNINNIL
-435 SILNNDENTNSTALV
+435 SILNNDENVNSTALI

-455 IINFLSKNNVKS
+455 IINFLSKNNIKS
-467 DDYYNSLIPLY
+467 DDYYNSLLPLY
-478 FESMGEDNFIKVL
+478 LESMGEEKFQKVL
-491 NEKKPKF
+491 EEKNPKF
-498 VILNS
+498 IILTS
-503 QSMSDYYFEHI
+503 QNTSDYYFNHI

-523 EQINQDYTEEADFNG
+523 NQVEQEYQQEATFNG
-538 VVSYKVYRRNQP
+538 DIAFKIYRKR

>member
-10 PLIILWLLCIA
+10 PLIILWLLCIT
-21 ALIGFMGHYSN
+21 ALIIFMGHYSN
-32 ILLDV
+32 ILFDV
-37 GREVY
+37 GRETY

-99 LIARRFLNT
+99 LIAKRFLNT

-148 SVYFLVKYKDSENP
+148 SVYFLIKYKDNENP
-162 NFLYL
+162 HFLYMA
-167 SGLLAGFAIVNKYD
+167 GLLAGFAAANKYD
-181 FFIYGAFLFLIS
+181 FIIYSIFLFCVSI
-193 LFTKNKKNILNF
+193 FTKNKKYILNF

-226 IDDLI
+226 IEDLI
-231 SAMGEV
+231 VAMQEIQ
-237 HKIMNAKT
+237 KLMNTKT

-250 TNQGV
+250 SNQGV
-255 IFTPTVIPVWF
+255 LFSPAVFPVWIY
-266 KNFLTTGIPLGLM
+266 NLLATGIPLGLM

-317 PLLFLVSILGYKKI
+317 PLLFLVSIFGYKKI
-331 KNNLPLMLVII
+331 KTNIPLLLVII

-372 FGVLF
+372 FGVMF
-377 AFINEK
+377 TFINEK

-389 IFLTVASVSFL
+389 IFLTVVSVSFL
-400 SVYTYKRTLT
+400 NVYLFKRTTT

-419 TIYTYEQ
+419 TIYTYKQ
-426 QADNINNVL
+426 NADNINNIL
-435 SILNNDENTNSTALV
+435 SILNNDENVNSTALI

-455 IINFLSKNNVKS
+455 IINFLSKNNIKS
-467 DDYYNSLIPLY
+467 DDYYNSLLPLY
-478 FESMGEDNFIKVL
+478 LESMGEEKFQKVL
-491 NEKKPKF
+491 EEKNPKF
-498 VILNS
+498 IILTS
-503 QSMSDYYFEHI
+503 QNTSDYYFNHI

-523 EQINQDYTEEADFNG
+523 NQVEQEYQQEATFNG
-538 VVSYKVYRRNQP
+538 DIAFKIYRKR

>member
-10 PLIILWLLCIA
+10 PLIILWLLCIT
-21 ALIGFMGHYSN
+21 ALIIFMGHYSN
-32 ILLDV
+32 ILFDV
-37 GREVY
+37 GRETY

-70 FLYKIFGINLRAL
+70 FLYKIFGINLRTL
-83 YISGA
+83 YISGTV
-88 ICSLAIVSGVY
+88 CSIAIVSGVY
-99 LIARRFLNT
+99 LIAKRFLNT

-148 SVYFLVKYKDSENP
+148 SVYFLIKYKDNENP
-162 NFLYL
+162 HFLYMA
-167 SGLLAGFAIVNKYD
+167 GLLAGFAAANKYD
-181 FFIYGAFLFLIS
+181 FIIYSIFLFCVSI
-193 LFTKNKKNILNF
+193 FTKNKKYILNF

-226 IDDLI
+226 IEDLI
-231 SAMGEV
+231 VAMQEIQ
-237 HKIMNAKT
+237 KLMNTKT

-250 TNQGV
+250 SNQGV
-255 IFTPTVIPVWF
+255 LFSPAVFPVWIY
-266 KNFLTTGIPLGLM
+266 NLLATGIPLGLM

-311 LFAFLT
+311 LFVFLT
-317 PLLFLVSILGYKKI
+317 PLLFLVSIFGYKKI
-331 KNNLPLMLVII
+331 KTNIPLLLVII

-372 FGVLF
+372 FGVMF
-377 AFINEK
+377 TFINEK

-389 IFLTVASVSFL
+389 LFLIFVSFSFL
-400 SVYTYKRTLT
+400 NVYLFKRTTT

-419 TIYTYEQ
+419 TIYTYKQ
-426 QADNINNVL
+426 NADNINNIL
-435 SILNNDENTNSTALV
+435 SILNNDENVNSTALI

-455 IINFLSKNNVKS
+455 IINFLSKNNIKT
-467 DDYYNSLIPLY
+467 DDYYNSLLPLY
-478 FESMGEDNFIKVL
+478 LESMGEEKFQKVL
-491 NEKKPKF
+491 DEKNPKF
-498 VILNS
+498 IILTS
-503 QSMSDYYFEHI
+503 QNTSDYYFNHI

-523 EQINQDYTEEADFNG
+523 NQVEQEYQQEATFNG
-538 VVSYKVYRRNQP
+538 DIAFKIYRKR

>member
-10 PLIILWLLCIA
+10 PLIILWLLCIT
-21 ALIGFMGHYSN
+21 ALIIFMGHYSN
-32 ILLDV
+32 ILFDV
-37 GREVY
+37 GRETY

-83 YISGA
+83 YISGTV
-88 ICSLAIVSGVY
+88 CSIAIVSGVY
-99 LIARRFLNT
+99 LIAKRFLNT

-148 SVYFLVKYKDSENP
+148 SVYFLIKYKDNENP
-162 NFLYL
+162 HFLYMA
-167 SGLLAGFAIVNKYD
+167 GLLAGFATANKYD
-181 FFIYGAFLFLIS
+181 FIIYSIFLFCVSI
-193 LFTKNKKNILNF
+193 FTKNKKNILNF

-226 IDDLI
+226 IEDLI
-231 SAMGEV
+231 VAMQEI
-237 HKIMNAKT
+237 HKLMNTKT

-250 TNQGV
+250 SNQGV
-255 IFTPTVIPVWF
+255 LFSPAVFPVWIY
-266 KNFLTTGIPLGLM
+266 NLLATGIPLALM
-279 MLSYRFYEKI
+279 LFSYKFYEKN
-289 KIVSIALITIF
+289 KFLSITLISIF
-300 ALVGYKLLSPA
+300 ALLEYKFLSPA

-317 PLLFLVSILGYKKI
+317 PLLFLVSIFGYKKI
-331 KNNLPLMLVII
+331 KTNIPLLLVII

-372 FGVLF
+372 FGVMF
-377 AFINEK
+377 TFINEK

-389 IFLTVASVSFL
+389 LFLIFVSFSFL
-400 SVYTYKRTLT
+400 NVYLFKRTTT

-419 TIYTYEQ
+419 TIYTYKQ
-426 QADNINNVL
+426 NADNINNIL
-435 SILNNDENTNSTALV
+435 SILNNDENVNSTALI

-455 IINFLSKNNVKS
+455 IINFLSKNNIKS
-467 DDYYNSLIPLY
+467 DDYYNSLLPLY
-478 FESMGEDNFIKVL
+478 LESMGEEKFQKVL
-491 NEKKPKF
+491 DEKNPKF
-498 VILNS
+498 IILTS
-503 QSMSDYYFEHI
+503 QNTSDYYFNHI

-523 EQINQDYTEEADFNG
+523 NQVEQEYQQEATFNG
-538 VVSYKVYRRNQP
+538 DIAFKIYRKR

>member
-10 PLIILWLLCIA
+10 PLIILWLLCIT
-21 ALIGFMGHYSN
+21 ALIIFMGHYSN
-32 ILLDV
+32 ILFDV
-37 GREVY
+37 GRETY

-99 LIARRFLNT
+99 LIAKRFLNT

-148 SVYFLVKYKDSENP
+148 SVYFLIKYKDNENP
-162 NFLYL
+162 HFLYMA
-167 SGLLAGFAIVNKYD
+167 GLLAGFAAANKYD
-181 FFIYGAFLFLIS
+181 FIIYSIFLFCVSI
-193 LFTKNKKNILNF
+193 FTKNKKYILNF

-226 IDDLI
+226 IEDLI
-231 SAMGEV
+231 VAMQEIQ
-237 HKIMNAKT
+237 KLMNTKT

-250 TNQGV
+250 SNQGV
-255 IFTPTVIPVWF
+255 LFSPAVFPVWIY
-266 KNFLTTGIPLGLM
+266 NLLATGIPLGLM

-300 ALVGYKLLSPA
+300 ALVGYKFLSPA

-317 PLLFLVSILGYKKI
+317 PLLFLVSIFGYKKI
-331 KNNLPLMLVII
+331 KTNIPLLLVII

-372 FGVLF
+372 FGVMF
-377 AFINEK
+377 TFINEK

-389 IFLTVASVSFL
+389 LFLIFVSFSFL
-400 SVYTYKRTLT
+400 NVYLFKRTTT

-419 TIYTYEQ
+419 TIYTYKQ
-426 QADNINNVL
+426 NADNINNIL
-435 SILNNDENTNSTALV
+435 SILNNDENVNSTALI

-455 IINFLSKNNVKS
+455 IINFLSKNNIKS
-467 DDYYNSLIPLY
+467 DDYYNSLLPLY
-478 FESMGEDNFIKVL
+478 LESMGEEKFQKVL
-491 NEKKPKF
+491 DEKNPKF
-498 VILNS
+498 IILTS
-503 QSMSDYYFEHI
+503 QNTSDYYFNHI

-523 EQINQDYTEEADFNG
+523 NQVEQEYQQEATFNG
-538 VVSYKVYRRNQP
+538 DIAFKIYRKR

>member
-10 PLIILWLLCIA
+10 PLIILWLLCIT
-21 ALIGFMGHYSN
+21 ALIIFMGHYSN
-32 ILLDV
+32 ILFDV
-37 GREVY
+37 GRETY

-99 LIARRFLNT
+99 LIAKRFLNT

-148 SVYFLVKYKDSENP
+148 SVYFLIKYKDNENP
-162 NFLYL
+162 HFLYMA
-167 SGLLAGFAIVNKYD
+167 GLLAGFAAANKYD
-181 FFIYGAFLFLIS
+181 FIIYSIFLFCVSI
-193 LFTKNKKNILNF
+193 FTKNKKYILNF

-226 IDDLI
+226 IEDLI
-231 SAMGEV
+231 VAMQEIQ
-237 HKIMNAKT
+237 KLMNTKT

-250 TNQGV
+250 SNQGV
-255 IFTPTVIPVWF
+255 LFSPAVFPVWIY
-266 KNFLTTGIPLGLM
+266 NLLATGIPLGLM

-317 PLLFLVSILGYKKI
+317 PLLFLVSIFGYKKI
-331 KNNLPLMLVII
+331 KTNIPLLLVII

-372 FGVLF
+372 FGVMF
-377 AFINEK
+377 TFINEK

-389 IFLTVASVSFL
+389 IFLTVVSVSFL
-400 SVYTYKRTLT
+400 NVYLFKRTTT

-419 TIYTYEQ
+419 TIYTYKQ
-426 QADNINNVL
+426 NADNINNIL
-435 SILNNDENTNSTALV
+435 SILNNDENVNSTALI

-455 IINFLSKNNVKS
+455 IINFLSKNNIKS
-467 DDYYNSLIPLY
+467 DDYYNSLLPLY
-478 FESMGEDNFIKVL
+478 LESMGEEKFQKVL
-491 NEKKPKF
+491 DEKNPKF
-498 VILNS
+498 IILTS
-503 QSMSDYYFEHI
+503 QNTSDYYFNHI

-523 EQINQDYTEEADFNG
+523 NQVEQEYQQEATFNG
-538 VVSYKVYRRNQP
+538 DIAFKIYRKR

>member
-10 PLIILWLLCIA
+10 PLIILWLLCIT
-21 ALIGFMGHYSN
+21 ALIIFMGHYSN
-32 ILLDV
+32 ILFDV
-37 GREVY
+37 GRETY

-99 LIARRFLNT
+99 LIAKRFLNT

-148 SVYFLVKYKDSENP
+148 SVYFLIKYKDNENP
-162 NFLYL
+162 HFLYMA
-167 SGLLAGFAIVNKYD
+167 GLLAGFAAANKYD
-181 FFIYGAFLFLIS
+181 FIIYSIFLFCVSI
-193 LFTKNKKNILNF
+193 FTKNKKNILNF

-226 IDDLI
+226 IEDLI
-231 SAMGEV
+231 VAMQEIQ
-237 HKIMNAKT
+237 KLMNTKT

-250 TNQGV
+250 SNQGV
-255 IFTPTVIPVWF
+255 LFSPAVFPVWIY
-266 KNFLTTGIPLGLM
+266 NLLATGIPLGLM

-300 ALVGYKLLSPA
+300 ALVGYKFLSPA

-317 PLLFLVSILGYKKI
+317 PLLFLVSIFGYKKI
-331 KNNLPLMLVII
+331 KTNIPLLLVII

-372 FGVLF
+372 FGVMF
-377 AFINEK
+377 TFINEK

-389 IFLTVASVSFL
+389 IFLTVVSVSFL
-400 SVYTYKRTLT
+400 NVYLFKRTTT

-419 TIYTYEQ
+419 TIYTYKQ
-426 QADNINNVL
+426 NADNINNIL
-435 SILNNDENTNSTALV
+435 SILNNDENVNSTALI

-455 IINFLSKNNVKS
+455 IINFLSKNNIKS
-467 DDYYNSLIPLY
+467 DDYYNSLLPLY
-478 FESMGEDNFIKVL
+478 LESMGEEKFQKVL
-491 NEKKPKF
+491 DEKNPKF
-498 VILNS
+498 IILTS
-503 QSMSDYYFEHI
+503 QNTSDYYFNHI

-523 EQINQDYTEEADFNG
+523 NQVEQEYQQEATFNG
-538 VVSYKVYRRNQP
+538 DIAFKIYRKR

>member
-10 PLIILWLLCIA
+10 PLIILWLLCIT
-21 ALIGFMGHYSN
+21 ALIIFMGHYSN
-32 ILLDV
+32 ILFDV
-37 GREVY
+37 GRETY

-99 LIARRFLNT
+99 LIAKRFLNT

-148 SVYFLVKYKDSENP
+148 SVYFLIKYKDNENP
-162 NFLYL
+162 HFLYMA
-167 SGLLAGFAIVNKYD
+167 GLLAGFAAANKYD
-181 FFIYGAFLFLIS
+181 FIIYSIFLFCVSI
-193 LFTKNKKNILNF
+193 FTKNKKYILNF

-226 IDDLI
+226 IEDLI
-231 SAMGEV
+231 VAMQEIQ
-237 HKIMNAKT
+237 KLMNTKT

-250 TNQGV
+250 SNQGV
-255 IFTPTVIPVWF
+255 LFSPAVFPVWIY
-266 KNFLTTGIPLGLM
+266 NLLATGIPLALM

-311 LFAFLT
+311 LFVFLT
-317 PLLFLVSILGYKKI
+317 PLLFLVSIFGYKKI
-331 KNNLPLMLVII
+331 KTNIPLLLVII

-372 FGVLF
+372 FGVMF
-377 AFINEK
+377 TFINEK

-389 IFLTVASVSFL
+389 IFLTVVSVSFL
-400 SVYTYKRTLT
+400 NVYLFKRTTT

-419 TIYTYEQ
+419 TIYTYKQ
-426 QADNINNVL
+426 NADNINNIL
-435 SILNNDENTNSTALV
+435 SILNNDENVNSTALI

-455 IINFLSKNNVKS
+455 IINFLSKNNIKS
-467 DDYYNSLIPLY
+467 DDYYNSLLPLY
-478 FESMGEDNFIKVL
+478 LESMGEEKFQKVL
-491 NEKKPKF
+491 EEKNPKF
-498 VILNS
+498 IILTS
-503 QSMSDYYFEHI
+503 QNTSDYYFNHI

-523 EQINQDYTEEADFNG
+523 DQVEQEYQQEATFNG
-538 VVSYKVYRRNQP
+538 DIAFKIYRKR

>member
-10 PLIILWLLCIA
+10 PLIILWLLCIT
-21 ALIGFMGHYSN
+21 ALIIFMGHYSN
-32 ILLDV
+32 ILFDV
-37 GREVY
+37 GRETY

-99 LIARRFLNT
+99 LIAKRFLNT

-162 NFLYL
+162 HFLYMA
-167 SGLLAGFAIVNKYD
+167 GLLAGFAAANKYD
-181 FFIYGAFLFLIS
+181 FIIYSIFLFCVSI
-193 LFTKNKKNILNF
+193 FTKNKKNILNF

-226 IDDLI
+226 IEDLI
-231 SAMGEV
+231 VAMQEIQ
-237 HKIMNAKT
+237 KLMNTKT

-250 TNQGV
+250 SNQGV
-255 IFTPTVIPVWF
+255 LFSPAVFPVWIY
-266 KNFLTTGIPLGLM
+266 NLLATGIPLGLM

-317 PLLFLVSILGYKKI
+317 PLLFLVSIFGYKKI
-331 KNNLPLMLVII
+331 KTNIPLLLVII

-372 FGVLF
+372 FGVMF
-377 AFINEK
+377 TFINEK

-389 IFLTVASVSFL
+389 LFLIFVSFSFL
-400 SVYTYKRTLT
+400 NVYLFKRTTT

-419 TIYTYEQ
+419 TIYTYKQ
-426 QADNINNVL
+426 NADNINNIL
-435 SILNNDENTNSTALV
+435 SILNNDENVNSTALI

-455 IINFLSKNNVKS
+455 IINFLSKYNIKS
-467 DDYYNSLIPLY
+467 DDYYNSLLPLY
-478 FESMGEDNFIKVL
+478 LESMGEEKFQKVL
-491 NEKKPKF
+491 DEKNPKF
-498 VILNS
+498 IILTS
-503 QSMSDYYFEHI
+503 QNTSDYYFNHI

-523 EQINQDYTEEADFNG
+523 NQVEQEYQQEATFNG
-538 VVSYKVYRRNQP
+538 DIAFKIYRKR

>member
-10 PLIILWLLCIA
+10 PLIILWLLCIT
-21 ALIGFMGHYSN
+21 ALIIFMGHYSN
-32 ILLDV
+32 ILFDV
-37 GREVY
+37 GRETY

-99 LIARRFLNT
+99 LIAKRFLNT

-148 SVYFLVKYKDSENP
+148 SVYFLIKYKDNENP
-162 NFLYL
+162 NFLYMA
-167 SGLLAGFAIVNKYD
+167 GLLAGFAAANKYD
-181 FFIYGAFLFLIS
+181 FIIYSIFLFCVSI
-193 LFTKNKKNILNF
+193 FTKNKKYILNF

-226 IDDLI
+226 IEDLI
-231 SAMGEV
+231 VAMQEIQ
-237 HKIMNAKT
+237 KLMNTKT

-250 TNQGV
+250 SNQGV
-255 IFTPTVIPVWF
+255 LFSPAVFPVWIY
-266 KNFLTTGIPLGLM
+266 NLLATGIPLGLM
-279 MLSYRFYEKI
+279 MLSYRFYK
-289 KIVSIALITIF
+289 KNKFLSIILISIF
-300 ALVGYKLLSPA
+300 ALLEYKFLSPA

-317 PLLFLVSILGYKKI
+317 PLLFLVSIFGYKKI
-331 KNNLPLMLVII
+331 KTNIPLLLVII

-372 FGVLF
+372 FGVMF
-377 AFINEK
+377 TFINEK

-389 IFLTVASVSFL
+389 LFLIFVSFSFL
-400 SVYTYKRTLT
+400 NVYLFKRTTT

-419 TIYTYEQ
+419 TIYTYKQ
-426 QADNINNVL
+426 NADNINNIL
-435 SILNNDENTNSTALV
+435 SILNNDENVNSTALI

-455 IINFLSKNNVKS
+455 IINFLSKNNIKS
-467 DDYYNSLIPLY
+467 DDYYNSLLPLY
-478 FESMGEDNFIKVL
+478 LESMGEEKFQKVL
-491 NEKKPKF
+491 EEKNPEF
-498 VILNS
+498 IILTS
-503 QSMSDYYFEHI
+503 QNTSDYYFNHI

-523 EQINQDYTEEADFNG
+523 NQVEQEYQQEATFNG
-538 VVSYKVYRRNQP
+538 DIAFKIYRKR

>member
-10 PLIILWLLCIA
+10 PLIILWLLCIT
-21 ALIGFMGHYSN
+21 ALIIFMGHYSN
-32 ILLDV
+32 ILFDV
-37 GREVY
+37 GRETY

-70 FLYKIFGINLRAL
+70 FLYKIFGINLRAF

-99 LIARRFLNT
+99 LIAKRFLNT

-148 SVYFLVKYKDSENP
+148 SVYFLIKYKDNENP
-162 NFLYL
+162 HFLYMA
-167 SGLLAGFAIVNKYD
+167 GLLAGFAAANKYD
-181 FFIYGAFLFLIS
+181 FIIYSIFLFCVSI
-193 LFTKNKKNILNF
+193 FTKNKKNILNF

-226 IDDLI
+226 IEDLI
-231 SAMGEV
+231 VAMQEIQ
-237 HKIMNAKT
+237 KLMNTKT

-250 TNQGV
+250 SNQGV
-255 IFTPTVIPVWF
+255 LFSPAVFPVWIY
-266 KNFLTTGIPLGLM
+266 NLLATGIPLGLM

-317 PLLFLVSILGYKKI
+317 PLLFLVSIFGYKKI
-331 KNNLPLMLVII
+331 KTNIPLLLVII

-372 FGVLF
+372 LGVLF
-377 AFINEK
+377 TFINEK

-389 IFLTVASVSFL
+389 IFLTVVSVSFL
-400 SVYTYKRTLT
+400 NVYLFKRTTT

-419 TIYTYEQ
+419 TIYTYKQ
-426 QADNINNVL
+426 NADNINNIL
-435 SILNNDENTNSTALV
+435 SILNNDENVNSTALI

-455 IINFLSKNNVKS
+455 IINFLSKNNIKS
-467 DDYYNSLIPLY
+467 DDYYNSLLPLY
-478 FESMGEDNFIKVL
+478 LESMGEEKFQKVL
-491 NEKKPKF
+491 EEKNPKF
-498 VILNS
+498 IILTS
-503 QSMSDYYFEHI
+503 QNTSDYYFNHI

-523 EQINQDYTEEADFNG
+523 NQVEQEYQQEATFNG
-538 VVSYKVYRRNQP
+538 DIAFKIYRKR